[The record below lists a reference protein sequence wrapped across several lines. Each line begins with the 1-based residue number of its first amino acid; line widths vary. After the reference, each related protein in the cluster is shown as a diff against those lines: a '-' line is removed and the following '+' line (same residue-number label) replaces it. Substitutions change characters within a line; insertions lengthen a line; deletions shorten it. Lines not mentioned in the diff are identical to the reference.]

1 MADSSAPL
9 AENLNGYIKTPEPV
23 KSHFR
28 CALITPRVE
37 FVITVGD
44 HPTGRLLALHMG
56 HVGCT
61 GG

>member
-1 MADSSAPL
+1 L

-28 CALITPRVE
+28 CALITLRVE